1 MSQENVEIVRS
12 VYEAL
17 NRGDWDAVP
26 RDAHENFE
34 LTTQLGPDPGTRRGR
49 EPVMQFLEDY
59 LASFDAFVWEPE
71 EFFEGD
77 NQVVAF
83 VRTRALPRGGNVDL
97 VVRNG
102 WWWTIHDG
110 VILSV
115 KSFPEPERALEAAG
129 LSE

>member
-1 MSQENVEIVRS
+1 MSQENVNIVRR

-17 NRGDWDAVP
+17 NRRDWDTVF
-26 RDAHENFE
+26 RNAHKDFE

-49 EPVMQFLEDY
+49 KGVMEFLEDY
-59 LASFDAFVWEPE
+59 LAAFDAFIWEPE
-71 EFFEGD
+71 RFFEGGD
-77 NQVVAF
+77 RVVAF
-83 VRTRALPRGGNVDL
+83 VTTRALPRGGSVDL

-102 WWWTIHDG
+102 WWWTIRDG